1 MTTEVYI
8 IDPDVWRGS
17 SSDPRCSVA
26 VLDVWQKPQRQLAL
40 DGGQIEREYV
50 GLLTSRS
57 LPSDLAKVLQ
67 DIFNQ
72 RERSNKIKVVSPIN
86 LPALEQLIRQLNCT
100 TPVEPEMIR
109 TAAAVNGG
117 LAKLLV
123 IGEDRI
129 RCRGLHQNQAT
140 QQLRH
145 FFRTNLNKG
154 VDVVYASRI
163 GLPGRNERALAYER
177 RVFEDQVRT
186 ILVEKIY
193 QVFGQLPCSRKP
205 TPSQVEQHQNSF
217 GERAGEVDVYL
228 YVDTAD
234 TRYIWVCECEL
245 REAGNEGKPTS
256 KRKVLK
262 LRRKIEAVEAF
273 EQAPGRTVVLKAY
286 MVTNATTCDP
296 AARQVMAERNI
307 QYCRVKMPKDWTTNY
322 RWCLA
327 DNNIQGLIV

>member
-8 IDPDVWRGS
+8 IDPDVWKGS

-40 DGGQIEREYV
+40 DGGQIEKEYV
-50 GLLTSRS
+50 GLLASSS
-57 LPSDLAKVLQ
+57 LPSDLAKLLQ
-67 DIFNQ
+67 NIFNQ
-72 RERSNKIKVVSPIN
+72 RERSNKIKVVNPIK
-86 LPALEQLIRQLNCT
+86 LPELEQLIQQLNCT

-109 TAAAVNGG
+109 TAAAINGG
-117 LAKLLV
+117 MAKLLV

-129 RCRGLHQNQAT
+129 RRRGLHQNCAT
-140 QQLRH
+140 RKLRH

-163 GLPGRNERALAYER
+163 GLPGRNERVLAYER

-186 ILVEKIY
+186 ILAEKIY
-193 QVFGQLPCSRKP
+193 QVFGHLPRSRKP
-205 TPSQVEQHQNSF
+205 TPPQVEAHQDSS
-217 GERAGEVDVYL
+217 GKRAGEVDVYL
-228 YVDTAD
+228 YVDVAG
-234 TRYIWVCECEL
+234 TRYVWICECEL

-256 KRKVLK
+256 KQKVLK

-286 MVTNATTCDP
+286 MVTNATTCAP
-296 AARQVMAERNI
+296 AARRIMAGCDI
-307 QYCRVKMPKDWTTNY
+307 QYCQVKMPKDWTTNY